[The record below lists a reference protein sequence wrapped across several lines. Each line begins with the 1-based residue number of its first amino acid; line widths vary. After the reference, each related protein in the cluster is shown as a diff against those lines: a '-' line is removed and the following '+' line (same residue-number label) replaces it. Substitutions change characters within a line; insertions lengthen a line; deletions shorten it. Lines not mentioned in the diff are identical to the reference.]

1 MKIPTSRIIRA
12 LVATMGLA
20 LLGPCIGS
28 SPQAA
33 EVQVGRYS
41 TLPAMPTA
49 AQVDL
54 LATIIIV
61 TFPARIQTIG
71 EAVNYLLQRSGYRL
85 APLLARVPEAEILLA
100 LKLPAVHRNLGPVT
114 LRLALETLAGKPFH
128 LVRDPVRRL
137 ISFELHPSATHT
149 ALTIGNH
156 KLKGPHYGE

>member
-1 MKIPTSRIIRA
+1 MKIPTTRIIRA
-12 LVATMGLA
+12 LVATMGVA
-20 LLGPCIGS
+20 LIGPCISS

-61 TFPARIQTIG
+61 TFPARIQTVG
-71 EAVNYLLQRSGYRL
+71 EAVNYVLQRSGYRL
-85 APLLARVPEAEILLA
+85 APLLARAPEAEGLLA

-114 LRLALETLAGKPFH
+114 LRQALETLAGKPFH

-137 ISFELHPSATHT
+137 ISFELNPSATYT
-149 ALTIGNH
+149 SLTIDNH

>member
-1 MKIPTSRIIRA
+1 MKIPTTRIIRA
-12 LVATMGLA
+12 LVATMGVA
-20 LLGPCIGS
+20 LLGPCISS

-41 TLPAMPTA
+41 TLPAMPSD

-61 TFPARIQTIG
+61 TFPTRIQTVG

-85 APLLARVPEAEILLA
+85 APLLARAPETEGLLA

-114 LRLALETLAGKPFH
+114 LRQALETLAGKSFH
-128 LVRDPVRRL
+128 LVRDPVHRV
-137 ISFELHPSATHT
+137 ISFELYPSATHT
-149 ALTIGNH
+149 DLTIGNH
-156 KLKGPHYGE
+156 KQKGPHYGE